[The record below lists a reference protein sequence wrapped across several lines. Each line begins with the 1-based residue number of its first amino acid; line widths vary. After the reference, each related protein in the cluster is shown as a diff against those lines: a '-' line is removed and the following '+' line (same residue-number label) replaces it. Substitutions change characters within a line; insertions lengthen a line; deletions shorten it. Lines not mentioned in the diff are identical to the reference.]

1 MSTTKNN
8 IRIGAYGLG
17 IILLAVVFYYLTI
30 WVTPYYVQSKIAS
43 QRITDVNTLRFAER
57 PSPEKNRVVPLPNPD
72 FLYSSIN
79 YDIKD
84 SILKITGKV
93 PDSTYWSIATYQ
105 ANTTNF
111 FVANDDQVDGNF
123 EYYLANEGSKSPLL
137 KDVPK
142 EKIIY
147 SPTKT
152 GLVLFRYLIS
162 KAYSF
167 NTLVDLQHSVKVE
180 KLVE

>member
-1 MSTTKNN
+1 MSTTKNS
-8 IRIGAYGLG
+8 IRIGAYSVG

-43 QRITDVNTLRFAER
+43 QGITNVNTLRFIER
-57 PSPEKNRVVPLPNPD
+57 PSPEKSRVVPLPNPD

-84 SILKITGKV
+84 SVLKITGKV

-123 EYYLANEGSKSPLL
+123 EYYLVKEGSKSAVL
-137 KDVPK
+137 KDIPK

-147 SPTKT
+147 SPSKT

-162 KAYSF
+162 KAYSL